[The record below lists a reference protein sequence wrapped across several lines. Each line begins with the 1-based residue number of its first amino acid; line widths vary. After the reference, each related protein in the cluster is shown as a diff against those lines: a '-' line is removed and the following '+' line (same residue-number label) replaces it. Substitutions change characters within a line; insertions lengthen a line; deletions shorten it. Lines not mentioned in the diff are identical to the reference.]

1 MIRIPASIYQA
12 MVEHARRE
20 VPLECCGILS
30 GREKTVEKAFELR
43 NAEESPVR
51 YSISP
56 LDQLR
61 VFEEIEKESKEM
73 IAIYHSHT
81 HTLPFPSETDVRT
94 AFYPEVS
101 TIIISLKERNNP
113 RVKAFL
119 IGKEAIY
126 LEEIDVVSSSCIL

>member
-1 MIRIPASIYQA
+1 MIRIPESIYQA